1 MNKSTRDNIWFACAT
16 KVQGRV
22 NALRA
27 ACCTR
32 DGGWSPGAA
41 VQAEASNHPLLLRLR
56 GVVVSELGKGRA
68 RPCQVR
74 AVESN
79 VSESLKTCRKYKDGV
94 KTGVGEQSRDQSE
107 GYLFTARSASGM
119 EATRT
124 RSGLLYGTWEPV
136 MPMPRESREWKHH
149 EWQSTDAAYR
159 DGAVRISAEGPVM
172 GLERRDC
179 LNRLGSREQPQSGG
193 LP

>member
-1 MNKSTRDNIWFACAT
+1 MLYKRWGLA
-16 KVQGRV
+16 
-22 NALRA
+22 
-27 ACCTR
+27 
-32 DGGWSPGAA
+32 PGAA
-41 VQAEASNHPLLLRLR
+41 VQAEVSNHPLLLRLR

-68 RPCQVR
+68 GPCQVR
-74 AVESN
+74 AVEWN
-79 VSESLKTCRKYKDGV
+79 VSESLKTCRKYRDGV

-107 GYLFTARSASGM
+107 GCLLSARSASGT

-136 MPMPRESREWKHH
+136 TPMPRESRKWKHH
-149 EWQSTDAAYR
+149 ERQSPDAAYR
-159 DGAVRISAEGPVM
+159 GGAVRISEEGSVM

-179 LNRLGSREQPQSGG
+179 LNRLGSGEQPQTGG